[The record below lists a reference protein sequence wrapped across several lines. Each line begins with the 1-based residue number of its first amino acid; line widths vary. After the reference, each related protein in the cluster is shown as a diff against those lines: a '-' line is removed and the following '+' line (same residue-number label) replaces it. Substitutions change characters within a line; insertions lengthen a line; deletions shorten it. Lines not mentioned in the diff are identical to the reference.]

1 MAPKALGRRQQAQAD
16 KEASVLIKGVGTI
29 CAEADDGELEYV
41 TDRLKNNKNLLQRFR
56 HGVGDIHF
64 FYSLHEFLVRLA
76 CIPPRRLSSLL
87 KKETLVALL
96 DGSSDAAQSQV
107 GTVEKEV
114 VLPSGIK
121 KFKHLTAYPK
131 LVDKIM
137 MRLDVKRF
145 FESELKHP
153 QWTMEAKMGVIY
165 MYLKETPESLMP
177 STYIEEL
184 KAEKVFFAAVSQISS
199 KNVDAAKLSV
209 EDLKKGF
216 YRVDGNMVEWP
227 WANEGD
233 DSGAT
238 PKVCLEDMGKTI
250 TVVNPFDIDSIAT
263 ATTAAGRVVKSEP
276 LRQMFEGEGV
286 DFAGYGQQWIVKD
299 GTYIM
304 SPAAKRKAAK
314 MTPPGRAS
322 PKKKRKKT
330 NPVALPVGN
339 VSEAIMNRIN
349 NAGSSSSSSRQ
360 SAQLVLSGSAA

>member
-1 MAPKALGRRQQAQAD
+1 M
-16 KEASVLIKGVGTI
+16 
-29 CAEADDGELEYV
+29 
-41 TDRLKNNKNLLQRFR
+41 
-56 HGVGDIHF
+56 
-64 FYSLHEFLVRLA
+64 
-76 CIPPRRLSSLL
+76 
-87 KKETLVALL
+87 
-96 DGSSDAAQSQV
+96 
-107 GTVEKEV
+107 
-114 VLPSGIK
+114 
-121 KFKHLTAYPK
+121 
-131 LVDKIM
+131 
-137 MRLDVKRF
+137 
-145 FESELKHP
+145 
-153 QWTMEAKMGVIY
+153 
-165 MYLKETPESLMP
+165 
-177 STYIEEL
+177 
-184 KAEKVFFAAVSQISS
+184 FFAAVSQISS

-209 EDLKKGF
+209 EALKKGF
-216 YRVDGNMVEWP
+216 YRVDGHMVEWP

-263 ATTAAGRVVKSEP
+263 ATTAAGRVMKSEP

-360 SAQLVLSGSAA
+360 SAQLVLSGCAA